1 MIRLDLLLLVF
12 LVHGVVV
19 YAFLGDT
26 TSGARAVRTS
36 SSSSRVVV
44 MGTNPVASGFAS
56 SRAGKTA
63 VLERTKVLID
73 TSELIVTIP
82 FDSTTVEQIDM
93 LRKSLP
99 EGTKASVVKNS
110 LMKIAVKDTAFSSI
124 AEQEDLKR
132 SNIFFFIPEGEGKP
146 TFKAFKAWKKETN
159 KKDLEPKFGIM
170 EGVVHRGQSLE
181 AVANLPTK
189 LELITKI
196 AQGIKAVPTKVGRGI
211 NAVSNKLGRAFGA
224 LKDKIAEEEE

>member
-1 MIRLDLLLLVF
+1 
-12 LVHGVVV
+12 
-19 YAFLGDT
+19 
-26 TSGARAVRTS
+26 
-36 SSSSRVVV
+36 

-56 SRAGKTA
+56 SRAGKTTI
-63 VLERTKVLID
+63 LERTKVLID
-73 TSELIVTIP
+73 TSELIVTMP

-124 AEQEDLKR
+124 ADQEDLRR
-132 SNIFFFIPEGEGKP
+132 SNIFFFIPEGEAKP
-146 TFKAFKAWKKETN
+146 TFKAFKAWKKEAN

-170 EGVVHRGQSLE
+170 EGIVFRGERLE

-211 NAVSNKLGRAFGA
+211 SAVPNKLGRAFGA
-224 LKDKIAEEEE
+224 LKDKIAEGEGEEE